1 MAEYISSGVL
11 LFNYFVLFYFLSLN
25 GMYILLTLLS
35 FVALRKHMKEKL
47 FSAQYKRLFHS
58 SFYKPISVIV
68 PAYNEELTVCDNV
81 KSLLQLRYPEFEIV
95 VVNDGSSDNTLGVL
109 IETYCL
115 KRSFRPVINQL
126 PSGEVRGVYRSPD
139 FPHLIVVDKEN
150 GGKADALNAG
160 INVAQF
166 PLVSAIDSDSILEA
180 DVLTKLVRPF
190 LNDPKTVAVGGIVR
204 VVNGCTVKAGE
215 VIDID
220 LSPKALP
227 NYQIVEYLRS
237 FLFGRVG
244 WDMLDGLIII
254 SGAFGVFLKSAVIQC
269 GGYLQETVG
278 EDMELIVR
286 MHRVMRENKK
296 PYRITFVPE
305 PVCWTEV
312 PEDLKTL
319 GRQRN
324 RWQRGLMESLVAH
337 RVMLFNPR
345 YGIIGLLAMPFF
357 FVFEMLGPI
366 IEFTGYIVFFSSLML
381 GIVNYKFAILF
392 LSAAIML
399 GMVLSVG
406 SLVLEELTFRKYPKY
421 SHIFILFWYSILENF
436 WYRQINTW
444 WRFMGIV
451 DYFRGKKSW
460 GKMERKGV
468 KQQT

>member
-1 MAEYISSGVL
+1 
-11 LFNYFVLFYFLSLN
+11 
-25 GMYILLTLLS
+25 
-35 FVALRKHMKEKL
+35 MKQKL
-47 FSAQYKRLFHS
+47 FSAQYKRLFHT

-68 PAYNEELTVCDNV
+68 PAFNEEMTVSDNV

-95 VVNDGSSDNTLGVL
+95 VVNDGSSDNTLEVL
-109 IETYCL
+109 KNTYSL
-115 KRSFRPVINQL
+115 KRSFRPIINQL
-126 PSGEVRGVYRSPD
+126 PCQEIIGVYRSPD
-139 FPHLIVVDKEN
+139 FPQLIVVDKQN

-160 INVAQF
+160 INVSRF

-180 DVLTKLVRPF
+180 DVLSKLARPF
-190 LNDPKTVAVGGIVR
+190 LNDSKTVAVGGIVR
-204 VVNGCTVKAGE
+204 VANGCTIKAGE
-215 VIDID
+215 VIDIE
-220 LSPKALP
+220 LSPRSLP

-254 SGAFGVFLKSAVIQC
+254 SGAFGVFLKSAVIEC

-278 EDMELIVR
+278 EDMEIIVR
-286 MHRVMRENKK
+286 MHRVMREKKK

-324 RWQRGLMESLVAH
+324 RWQRGLIESLTIH

-345 YGIIGLLAMPFF
+345 FGIIGMLAMPFF
-357 FVFEMLGPI
+357 FFFEMLGPI
-366 IEFTGYIVFFSSLML
+366 IEFTGYIVFFLSLAL
-381 GIVNYKFAILF
+381 GIVNFKFAVLF
-392 LSAAIML
+392 LCAAIML

-421 SHIFILFWYSILENF
+421 SHIFRLFIYSILENF

-460 GKMERKGV
+460 GKMDRKGM
-468 KQQT
+468 KRQT